1 MKKAYATQL
10 AKPKKYRFTLHTAS
24 GRRLAE
30 LEVSVQK
37 FLLILRSYNSGHPH
51 AFTLYTLRVLHMSGL
66 SSHLYYVVIHP
77 EPESW
82 IPHRSVEDFGH
93 EAMPVVL

>member
-1 MKKAYATQL
+1 MKKAYAAQL
-10 AKPKKYRFTLHTAS
+10 AKPKQYRFTLHTAS

-51 AFTLYTLRVLHMSGL
+51 AFTLYTLRALHMPAT

-82 IPHRSVEDFGH
+82 IPHRSSEEFVR
-93 EAMPVVL
+93 EAVPIVL